1 MGGGGGKGG
10 GGGGGATST
19 INVTNSG
26 TTNVDSDSTV
36 EIKGLD
42 NLKETIDLK
51 LPQPFKTETTT
62 ELKLPQPFKTES
74 RQELAITQPIVT
86 DSNSK
91 SAMALDIRPMTVD
104 LCLKLSLGPIPPT
117 CIRQPYHT
125 HFGFTLYGQELFGF
139 SFSGES
145 QVIVQ
150 DLPKQ
155 PQVDWGGDEMAERPH
170 PTVVASQAY
179 TGQKESRSGLRIR
192 VGT

>member
-1 MGGGGGKGG
+1 MGGGGKGG

-19 INVTNSG
+19 INVNNSG

-42 NLKETIDLK
+42 NIKATADIKLPQPFKTDTTIDLK
-51 LPQPFKTETTT
+51 LPQPFKTES
-62 ELKLPQPFKTES
+62 K
-74 RQELAITQPIVT
+74 QELDMAITRPIET
-86 DSNSK
+86 DSK
-91 SAMALDIRPMTVD
+91 SAMSLDIRPMTVD
-104 LCLKLSLGPIPPT
+104 LCLKVSLGPIPPT

-125 HFGFTLYGQELFGF
+125 HFGLTLYGQELFGF
-139 SFSGES
+139 NYSGES

-155 PQVDWGGDEMAERPH
+155 PQVAWGGEDRAERPH
-170 PTVVASQAY
+170 QTVMSDQSIS
-179 TGQKESRSGLRIR
+179 GQKEPRSGLRIR